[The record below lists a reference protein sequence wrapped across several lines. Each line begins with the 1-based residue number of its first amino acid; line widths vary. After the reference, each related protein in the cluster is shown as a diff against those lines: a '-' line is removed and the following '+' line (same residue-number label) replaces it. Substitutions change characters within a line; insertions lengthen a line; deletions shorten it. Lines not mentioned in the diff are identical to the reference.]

1 MRKLFGTDGIR
12 GVANSY
18 PMTADVAVRV
28 GQAIAHH
35 FKSRRR
41 SRYGDPGHRPRI
53 LIGKDTR
60 LSGYMFEASLA
71 SGIASMGV
79 DVQLVGPL
87 PTPGISF
94 LTEGM
99 RADGGIVI
107 SASHNPF
114 QDNGIKLFGP
124 DGFKLPDADELL
136 IEEYALGDELTPVD
150 GGAIGR
156 MARIEDAG
164 GRYIVFLKNT
174 FPRDLTLDGLR
185 IVLDCAHGAAY
196 KVAPAVLRELGAEVV
211 TIGVEPDGTN
221 INAECGSLHPEAA
234 ARRVRETRA
243 DVGITLDGDADRAI
257 LIDERG
263 TIVDGDALMAL
274 AAIHLKNSGQLR
286 GGKVVATTMSNIG
299 LEIALERE
307 GIGLVR
313 SKVGDRYVVG
323 AMRQHGLN
331 FGGEKSGHLIFLDHS
346 PTGDGT
352 IAALQVLS
360 FMRRTGKPLSELA
373 KVVTLFPQVM
383 VNVPVSHKPPLTE
396 LPAYLEHL
404 ARVEKELVGKGR
416 AVVRYSGTESKARV
430 MIEGP
435 DEDHV
440 SRLANEL
447 AETLRKDIAA
457 YDDPGDA

>member
-18 PMTADVAVRV
+18 PMTAEIAVRV
-28 GQAIAHH
+28 GQAIAHY
-35 FKSRRR
+35 FKTQRNARAS
-41 SRYGDPGHRPRI
+41 HLTHKPRI

-71 SGIASMGV
+71 AGIASMGV

-107 SASHNPF
+107 SASHNAF

-124 DGFKLPDADELL
+124 DGFKLPDADELI
-136 IEEYALGDELTPVD
+136 IEGYALGGELSPVAGD
-150 GGAIGR
+150 KIGR

-174 FPRDLTLDGLR
+174 FPRDLSLDGMR

-196 KVAPAVLRELGAEVV
+196 KVAPAVLRELGAEVI

-221 INAECGSLHPEAA
+221 INSKCGSLHPEAA

-263 TIVDGDALMAL
+263 EIVDGDALMAL
-274 AAIHLKNSGQLR
+274 AAIQLKNSGQLR
-286 GGKVVATTMSNIG
+286 GRSVVATTMSNIG

-323 AMRQHGLN
+323 AMRSNGLN

-373 KVVTLFPQVM
+373 KVVTLFPQIL
-383 VNVPVSHKPPLTE
+383 VNVPVTSKPPLDE
-396 LPAYLEHL
+396 LPAYQEHL
-404 ARVEKELVGKGR
+404 AKVESELVGKGR

-435 DEDHV
+435 DADHV
-440 SRLANEL
+440 SRLANDL
-447 AETLRKDIAA
+447 AETLKRDIEAHE
-457 YDDPGDA
+457 G